1 MHPEPVTDETLWL
14 YLDGELEPDGVAQLE
29 ARLASEPETAARLE
43 SFRRFSG
50 AVESA
55 LDARVASVPVGALWE
70 RVSAELDAAP
80 AALPSKVPVA
90 APARV
95 GVMERLRRFFAMPPL
110 ELGLTAGAAVAAIA
124 VAVWTLRSGPTR
136 PAAAPDAVAEAPDNT
151 FVIESYEVTEGTV
164 VIDVQEDDPSAPAVV
179 WHFVDEV
186 DQPAPTQGG

>member
-14 YLDGELEPDGVAQLE
+14 YLDGELEPDGVAQLD
-29 ARLASEPETAARLE
+29 ARLASDPETAARLE

-55 LDARVASVPVGALWE
+55 LDARVASVPALALWE

-80 AALPSKVPVA
+80 ARPSKVPVA
-90 APARV
+90 ASTRV

-124 VAVWTLRSGPTR
+124 VAVWTLRSGPAR
-136 PAAAPDAVAEAPDNT
+136 PTAAPEAVTEAPDNT

-179 WHFVDEV
+179 WHFVDEA